1 LFYILFMAAFANSY
15 TNDDYIYRFS
25 PSQNCDG
32 VFKALKTCLAASS
45 SFDKEKVKGPYSR
58 SFYFINQHFAKFNPD
73 NCENL
78 KFLKIN
84 LLDTEKIHL
93 KFDQTSYM
101 THAHYTIE
109 IDNSGKSGKSIS
121 MKQTLGF
128 S

>member
-1 LFYILFMAAFANSY
+1 MAAFANSY
-15 TNDDYIYRFS
+15 TSDDYIYRFS

-32 VFKALKTCLAASS
+32 VYSALKTCLAVSS

-58 SFYFINQHFAKFNPD
+58 SFSFINQHFTRFNP
-73 NCENL
+73 NECENL

-101 THAHYTIE
+101 THAPYTIE
-109 IDNSGKSGKSIS
+109 IDTLAKSIS
-121 MKQTLGF
+121 MKQSLGF